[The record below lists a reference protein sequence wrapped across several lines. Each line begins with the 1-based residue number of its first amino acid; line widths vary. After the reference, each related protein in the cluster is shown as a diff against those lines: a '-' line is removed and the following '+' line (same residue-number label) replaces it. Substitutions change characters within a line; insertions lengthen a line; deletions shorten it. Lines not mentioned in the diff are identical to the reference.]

1 MKDEENEFENITSGD
16 SESYHTNLSDDIVK
30 DYLNKIGKIPLLS
43 AEEEQKYAR
52 LKDKGDK
59 AARKKLIESNL
70 RLVVAISR
78 RYVGRGASFE
88 DLIQIGNE
96 GLINGIDKFNAELD
110 YKISTYA
117 TYWIKQAITRFL
129 ANYSNGIKIPT
140 RVAFQLKRAVKTQN
154 EYRNENGE
162 NIDLYHAVL
171 LMCKSGIDFT
181 ELKTLISNKG
191 FKISDDNLVFVLEQ
205 LFRHGYIYEHDCKVD
220 KKILDLIRDN
230 TAKIFKSIELAM
242 RIDRTCSLDD
252 PICDGEACIGDFI
265 PDDEIDVEQKTTGQ
279 ETIRLVKDVL
289 NKKYISKTVC
299 NNYTEGEKEYVLLF
313 GKYYNEY
320 INALNN
326 NSSLLVKDKIFTKL
340 DEINNKINY
349 IMMCHSIIDEYNHI
363 IDICNIKL
371 KTILFRKYNS
381 EDNIY
386 SLINLLKKKYSCIEP
401 EKLLLNNNDSLISLE
416 DEINKYINSVINI
429 LSKRNIL
436 SSKDVDD
443 LRNMIESETISYQLV
458 NYNRSVNDNYRFYER
473 AYNGLRNIDI
483 ILRKLFFDS
492 KCPLKSIGDEY
503 LITKERARAIMSN
516 GTNIL
521 RKNYDY
527 IFNGV
532 SQEDNITQKRLNKY
546 ANF

>member
-1 MKDEENEFENITSGD
+1 MKDEKNEFKNITSSD
-16 SESYHTNLSDDIVK
+16 SESCHTNLSDDIVK

-52 LKDKGDK
+52 LKDNGDK

-70 RLVVAISR
+70 RLVVSISR

-154 EYRNENGE
+154 EYMNENGE

-242 RIDRTCSLDD
+242 RVDRTCSLDD

-326 NSSLLVKDKIFTKL
+326 NSSLLVKDSIFAKL

-401 EKLLLNNNDSLISLE
+401 EKLLLNNNGSLISLE

-429 LSKRNIL
+429 LCKRNIL
-436 SSKDVDD
+436 SSKDVED

-546 ANF
+546 